1 MPRGAASSAPTVALP
16 DVLDALPPLLPGPA
30 AEDVER
36 RFASYWAATLAGN
49 SFTVALRSKPAFG
62 NPYCLEEALTTF
74 GIDDRGTAFPAAL
87 WDPHALPPSDSYD
100 ALAIRQ
106 AMEEEARK
114 VRLASRG
121 AVEFAAPRAA
131 SAGAGGGA
139 GTGGGKMQ

>member
-1 MPRGAASSAPTVALP
+1 LATNDVQPHAARGALH
-16 DVLDALPPLLPGPA
+16 DVLDALPPLVHGPA

-49 SFTVALRSKPAFG
+49 SFTAALRSKPAFS

-74 GIDDRGTAFPAAL
+74 GIDDRGTAFPAGL

-121 AVEFAAPRAA
+121 AVEFVTPHG
-131 SAGAGGGA
+131 AGAGGNA
-139 GTGGGKMQ
+139 GGDGVAR